1 MPESQKW
8 GLEAARPGGAGPPIG
23 TTPPGG
29 RDEPVSDRGCCTC
42 RLRGGTSP
50 GWVCCAPVARRPP
63 LLSGRRRR
71 VFALA
76 AAVSLGLAG
85 CGGSAHSSTASPG
98 PISATSSATTST
110 AAPPR
115 HRHRRARSRGAPVG
129 TAQRVHA
136 GSSTLLV
143 TVSHVLD
150 PLSGIG
156 SGLLPGHRA
165 TGVQVT
171 IRVLAGATYDST
183 ASGDWSILTTSG
195 LASPLFVKQGV
206 CATPLADFES
216 LIGVGES
223 REGCVAFGV
232 PRHARILSVRFSPH
246 ARAPGT
252 VAWR

>member
-1 MPESQKW
+1 M
-8 GLEAARPGGAGPPIG
+8 
-23 TTPPGG
+23 
-29 RDEPVSDRGCCTC
+29 
-42 RLRGGTSP
+42 
-50 GWVCCAPVARRPP
+50 
-63 LLSGRRRR
+63 SGRRRR

-76 AAVSLGLAG
+76 AAVSLGVAG
-85 CGGSAHSSTASPG
+85 CGGSAHSSSASPG
-98 PISATSSATTST
+98 PTSTASSATTSA

-115 HRHRRARSRGAPVG
+115 RPRHRPRPRGAPLG

-150 PLSGIG
+150 PLTGTG
-156 SGLLPGHRA
+156 SALLPGHRA

-195 LASPLFVKQGV
+195 LASPLFVRQGV

-252 VAWR
+252 VVWR